1 MSMKTFSLMISLTI
15 LLQMVN
21 NLIER
26 FRGNF
31 IVGHPKFGENLAP
44 FEEEEWSNITIG
56 DLVFKVCFM
65 LLFINF

>member
-1 MSMKTFSLMISLTI
+1 MNTCSLMISLTK

-31 IVGHPKFGENLAP
+31 IVGNNTFEENHAP
-44 FEEEEWSNITIG
+44 FEEEEWCNITIG
-56 DLVFKVCFM
+56 DLVFKVCFTSS
-65 LLFINF
+65 

>member
-1 MSMKTFSLMISLTI
+1 MEIFMNTSSVMISLTK

-31 IVGHPKFGENLAP
+31 IVGNNTFEENLAP
-44 FEEEEWSNITIG
+44 FEEEEWFNITIG
-56 DLVFKVCFM
+56 DLVFKVCFTSS
-65 LLFINF
+65 